1 MLKKALLSG
10 LCCGALCCL
19 PAFAQTGSLDKAD
32 QSFLDTAAQ
41 TDMTEAHVGQMAQ
54 DQGNAQAVK
63 DFGQMLVT
71 DHTNDYNQVTA
82 LGTKVNATIPKGLDA
97 MHDKMIAPMNKLKGA
112 AFDHKFIQEMVAGHE
127 KAIAQYKKAAADS
140 QNPDVK
146 AYAAQVLP
154 TLEKHLDTA
163 KDLAKSKTK

>member
-10 LCCGALCCL
+10 LCCGALCCV
-19 PAFAQTGSLDKAD
+19 PALAQTGSLDKAD

-54 DQGNAQAVK
+54 DEGKAQSVK

-71 DHTNDYNQVTA
+71 DHTNDYNQVVA
-82 LGTKVNATIPKGLDA
+82 LGAKVSGTVPKGLDA
-97 MHDKMIAPMNKLKGA
+97 THDKMIAPMNKVKGA
-112 AFDHKFIQEMVAGHE
+112 AFDQKFIHDMISGHE
-127 KAIAQYKKAAADS
+127 KAIAEYKKAAADAT
-140 QNPDVK
+140 NPDVK
-146 AYAAQVLP
+146 AYAAQTLP
-154 TLEKHLDTA
+154 TLQKHLDTA